1 MMKKKGKVFICGAG
15 PGDPGLVTVRAMEL
29 LKMCDVI
36 LYDRLVGKE
45 IIDQIP
51 AKAEKVFV
59 GRTVGDPTTHQDRTN
74 NLMVQHAK
82 KGKTVLRL
90 KGGDPF
96 IFGRGAE
103 EAEYLIK
110 HGIEFEIVPGITS
123 AIASPAY
130 AGIPLTHRRHSSSV
144 AIVTGHEDAEKDELV
159 IRWGRL
165 AGAVDTI
172 VVLMGIEQL
181 GQISNDLVKAGM
193 KKSTRVAIVES
204 GTTSKQRVVR
214 GTLGTIAAAAKKSG
228 VRPPAVIVIG
238 KVAAL
243 GDTLGWFK

>member
-1 MMKKKGKVFICGAG
+1 MMEKKGKVFICGAG
-15 PGDPGLVTVRAMEL
+15 PGDPGLVTVRAMAL
-29 LKMCDVI
+29 LKMCNII

-59 GRTVGDPTTHQDRTN
+59 GDPTTHQDRAN
-74 NLMVQHAK
+74 KLMVQHAK

-130 AGIPLTHRRHSSSV
+130 AGIPLTHRRHSS
-144 AIVTGHEDAEKDELV
+144 
-159 IRWGRL
+159 
-165 AGAVDTI
+165 
-172 VVLMGIEQL
+172 
-181 GQISNDLVKAGM
+181 
-193 KKSTRVAIVES
+193 
-204 GTTSKQRVVR
+204 
-214 GTLGTIAAAAKKSG
+214 
-228 VRPPAVIVIG
+228 
-238 KVAAL
+238 
-243 GDTLGWFK
+243 